1 MLDYGIPLENG
12 HEINF
17 LLNHSQLASQ
27 KNALGVEDAEG
38 TVVFTFEYPDRQT
51 TDLTVNYRGS
61 NDTWRVSLYGRNLTG
76 EHEVVGFADTL
87 GVSTYGWQAP
97 RQMGLE
103 FMMRAN

>member
-1 MLDYGIPLENG
+1 MKKFLELV
-12 HEINF
+12 E
-17 LLNHSQLASQ
+17 Q
-27 KNALGVEDAEG
+27 KG
-38 TVVFTFEYPDRQT
+38 TVVFTFEYPDRQQ

-97 RQMGLE
+97 RQIGLE
-103 FMMRAN
+103 FMMRAD